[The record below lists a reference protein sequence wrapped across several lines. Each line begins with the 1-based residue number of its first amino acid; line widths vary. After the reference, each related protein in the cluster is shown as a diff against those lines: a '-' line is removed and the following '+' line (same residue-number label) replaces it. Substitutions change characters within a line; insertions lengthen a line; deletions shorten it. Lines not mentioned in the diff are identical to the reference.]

1 MSEFYGDSPSPPD
14 IIVNI
19 KDNISIEDLFS
30 LEEQYNQSKNKCFI
44 TFLKN
49 NISRIKAEK
58 YLQILKNTTCNNDCK
73 FKYYYKC
80 LVEAYA

>member
-19 KDNISIEDLFS
+19 KDNISIEHLFY
-30 LEEQYNQSKNKCFI
+30 LEEQYNKSKNKNKCFV

-58 YLQILKNTTCNNDCK
+58 YLQILKNRTCK
-73 FKYYYKC
+73 FKHYYNC
-80 LVEAYA
+80 LVEAYS

>member
-19 KDNISIEDLFS
+19 KDNISIENLVF
-30 LEEQYNQSKNKCFI
+30 LEDEYNKSKSKSKNKCFV

-58 YLQILKNTTCNNDCK
+58 YLQILKNRTCK
-73 FKYYYKC
+73 FKHYYKC
-80 LVEAYA
+80 LVEAYP